1 MTDVTVALPEPGDI
15 QVATGWPQ
23 VDAYRAA
30 LIHAER
36 LAYKA
41 DVLARSLEATRRRV
55 PATTAKRQEIRDR
68 AYRKYRAAADEHE
81 RAVNAAASAEQAAY
95 EVAPAAAKRVWL
107 SLETYSAR
115 LNAELQTHR
124 ERCGLTAA

>member
-41 DVLARSLEATRRRV
+41 DVLATRRRV

-95 EVAPAAAKRVWL
+95 EVAPAATKRVWL

-115 LNAELQTHR
+115 LHTELQTHR
-124 ERCGLTAA
+124 ERCGLAA

>member
-55 PATTAKRQEIRDR
+55 PATTAKRREIRDK
-68 AYRKYRAAADEHE
+68 AYRKYRAAADASEQ
-81 RAVNAAASAEQAAY
+81 ATNAAAAAADAAFA
-95 EVAPAAAKRVWL
+95 VAPAAAERVWL

-115 LNAELQTHR
+115 LHVELHTHR
-124 ERCGLTAA
+124 ERRGLAA

>member
-68 AYRKYRAAADEHE
+68 AYRKYKAAADEHE
-81 RAVNAAASAEQAAY
+81 QAVNAARQGVPERGTRRAGLG
-95 EVAPAAAKRVWL
+95 PHPHPD
-107 SLETYSAR
+107 AR
-115 LNAELQTHR
+115 GGVR
-124 ERCGLTAA
+124 R